1 MTIRH
6 QRPRNRL
13 WLAAMLASAACGAG
27 VTDPVPD
34 FPAAQQRAVT
44 RAQFGLDWPFDAA
57 AGTIACKN
65 GAVAFRTSGETYAIN
80 EAAARLG
87 LRRVDG
93 LLRLQ
98 RGVPPTNPLSRLR
111 QEDRQRIFRQS
122 MLCEK
127 FAVPESVTRC
137 KAELRDG
144 SGLTAAELTQI
155 EVEGQERRWPPL
167 VLQPA
172 SLDALT
178 RAGLKL
184 CGR

>member
-6 QRPRNRL
+6 RRLRNRL
-13 WLAAMLASAACGAG
+13 WLSAMLLCAACDAG

-34 FPAAQQRAVT
+34 FPVAQQRAVT

-57 AGTIACKN
+57 AGTLACKDQ
-65 GAVAFRTSGETYAIN
+65 AVAFRTNGETYAVN
-80 EAAARLG
+80 DAAARLG
-87 LRRVDG
+87 LRQVSG
-93 LLRLQ
+93 LVRLQ
-98 RGVPPTNPLSRLR
+98 RGGPPTNPLSRVR

-127 FAVPESVTRC
+127 FLVPDSVARC

-144 SGLTAAELTQI
+144 SGLSAPELTQI
-155 EVEGQERRWPPL
+155 EAEGQERRWPPL
-167 VLQPA
+167 VLQPT
-172 SLDALT
+172 SLDAMT

-184 CGR
+184 CAR

>member
-1 MTIRH
+1 MFV
-6 QRPRNRL
+6 
-13 WLAAMLASAACGAG
+13 SAACGAG

-34 FPAAQQRAVT
+34 FPVAQQRAVT

-57 AGTIACKN
+57 AGTLACKEQ
-65 GAVAFRTSGETYAIN
+65 AVAFRTNRETYAIN
-80 EAAARLG
+80 EAAVNLG

-93 LLRLQ
+93 LVRLQ
-98 RGVPPTNPLSRLR
+98 RGGPPTNPLSKLR

-127 FAVPESVTRC
+127 FLVPDSVARC
-137 KAELRDG
+137 KTDLRDG
-144 SGLTAAELTQI
+144 SGLTVAELTQI